1 MTILKVSVLH
11 YLRRSV
17 RSITMN
23 MWLSQID
30 KSSST
35 PLYEQLYRE
44 MKERII
50 RGDLAVGT
58 KLPSKRKLA
67 EFLAISQTT
76 IELAYGQLVAEGFI
90 TSIPRSGYFV
100 EQVEELAYVE
110 EARAELIQAESVK
123 HKYSI
128 DFNSGRIDT
137 TAFPFNQ
144 WRRYAKDILDESS
157 RDLLLLGHPQGDLEL
172 RQEIASY
179 IYSSRGV
186 MCKAQQVV
194 IGSGTEQLMPLLIR
208 LLGKQAIYAI
218 ENPGYPMTHHIFAN
232 NDRKTL
238 PVSVDEEGMKVSELE
253 NQPATVAYVT
263 PSHQFPTGAI
273 LSASRRVQLLNW
285 ASNKEGRYIIEDD
298 YDSEFRYVG
307 KPIPSLQG
315 MDQRER
321 VIYIS
326 TFSKSLMPSL
336 RIAYFV
342 LPMQLLQAYR
352 RTFPYYSSTVPRL
365 DQHVLAQFMKD
376 GHFSKHLN
384 RMRKLY
390 RKKLEKLTR
399 ALDDYQPIVH
409 ISGEQAGMHI
419 VLTVD
424 SESTD
429 HELVE
434 MAKHSDIRV
443 YALSDYHQTAKT
455 IYSKPQILLGFGGF
469 VEAEIEP
476 SVEALMNAWN
486 IKKP

>member
-1 MTILKVSVLH
+1 MDI
-11 YLRRSV
+11 
-17 RSITMN
+17 
-23 MWLSQID
+23 WLTQVD

-35 PLYEQLYRE
+35 PLYEQLYLE
-44 MKERII
+44 MKHSII

-58 KLPSKRKLA
+58 KLPSKRQLS

-76 IELAYGQLVAEGFI
+76 IELAYAQLVAEGFI
-90 TSIPRSGYFV
+90 LAVARSGYYV
-100 EQVEELAYVE
+100 EQVDEIAYVE
-110 EARAELIQAESVK
+110 EHREEPTQFESEAVK
-123 HKYSI
+123 HTYRI

-137 TAFPFNQ
+137 AAFPFNQ
-144 WRRYAKDILDESS
+144 WRKYAKDVVDETSH
-157 RDLLLLGHPQGDLEL
+157 DLLLLGHPQGDVEL
-172 RQEIASY
+172 RQEIANY
-179 IYSSRGV
+179 LYSSRGV
-186 MCKAQQVV
+186 RCTAQQVV

-208 LLGKQAIYAI
+208 LLGKDAVYAV
-218 ENPGYPMTHHIFAN
+218 ENPGYPMTHHLFDN
-232 NDRKTL
+232 HDRQTL
-238 PVSVDEEGMKVSELE
+238 AVSVDEDGMQVSELE
-253 NQPATVAYVT
+253 NQLATVAYVT

-285 ASNKEGRYIIEDD
+285 ASSQEGRYIIEDD

-321 VIYIS
+321 VIYMS

-342 LPMQLLQAYR
+342 LPMHLLTEYH

-365 DQHVLAQFMKD
+365 DQHVLAQFMRD

-390 RKKLEKLTR
+390 RKKLEKLTQ
-399 ALDDYQPIVH
+399 ALDTYKPTVL

-419 VLTVD
+419 VLTI
-424 SESTD
+424 ESQLD
-429 HELVE
+429 DRELVE
-434 MAKHSDIRV
+434 LAKQADIRV
-443 YALSDYHQTAKT
+443 YALSE
-455 IYSKPQILLGFGGF
+455 YSQGAIGKGQKPQILVGFGGF
-469 VEAEIEP
+469 PEDEIEP
-476 SVEALMNAWN
+476 AIKNLMDAWN

>member
-1 MTILKVSVLH
+1 
-11 YLRRSV
+11 
-17 RSITMN
+17 
-23 MWLSQID
+23 
-30 KSSST
+30 
-35 PLYEQLYRE
+35 

-67 EFLAISQTT
+67 EFLTISQTT

-90 TSIPRSGYFV
+90 TAVARSGYYV

-110 EARAELIQAESVK
+110 EARDELVQTESVK
-123 HKYSI
+123 RNYSI

-144 WRRYAKDILDESS
+144 WRKYAKEVLDETS
-157 RDLLLLGHPQGDLEL
+157 RDLLLLGHPQGDVEL

-179 IYSSRGV
+179 LYSSRGV
-186 MCKAQQVV
+186 ICTAQQVV

-232 NDRKTL
+232 NERKTVA
-238 PVSVDEEGMKVSELE
+238 VSVDEEGMKVSELE

-307 KPIPSLQG
+307 RPIPSLQG

-342 LPMQLLQAYR
+342 LPKHLLQAYR

-365 DQHVLAQFMKD
+365 DQHVLAQFMQD

-399 ALDDYQPIVH
+399 ALDDYKPTVL

-424 SESTD
+424 SQLTD
-429 HELVE
+429 LQLVE
-434 MAKHSDIRV
+434 LAKQADIRV
-443 YALSDYHQTAKT
+443 YALSEYHQTAEN
-455 IYSKPQILLGFGGF
+455 IYSKPQVLIGFGGF
-469 VEAEIEP
+469 VEAAIEP
-476 SVEALMNAWN
+476 AVEALMNAWN

>member
-1 MTILKVSVLH
+1 MD
-11 YLRRSV
+11 
-17 RSITMN
+17 

-30 KSSST
+30 KSSPS

-110 EARAELIQAESVK
+110 EARAELMQTESVK

-144 WRRYAKDILDESS
+144 WRKYAKDILDESS

-186 MCKAQQVV
+186 MCTAQQVV
-194 IGSGTEQLMPLLIR
+194 IGSGTEQLMPLLIH

-232 NDRKTL
+232 NERKTL
-238 PVSVDEEGMKVSELE
+238 SVSVDEEGMKVSELE
-253 NQPATVAYVT
+253 NLPATVAYVT

-285 ASNKEGRYIIEDD
+285 ASNEEGRYIIEDD

-315 MDQRER
+315 MDQRDR

-342 LPMQLLQAYR
+342 LPKHLLQAYQ

-365 DQHVLAQFMKD
+365 DQHVLAQFMQD

-399 ALDDYQPIVH
+399 ALDDYKPTVL

-419 VLTVD
+419 VLTID

-434 MAKHSDIRV
+434 LAKLADIRV
-443 YALSDYHQTAKT
+443 YALSEYHQAIKS
-455 IYSKPQILLGFGGF
+455 IYSKPQVLIGFGGF

-476 SVEALMNAWN
+476 AIEALMNAWN

>member
-1 MTILKVSVLH
+1 MDIWLNQVD
-11 YLRRSV
+11 RS
-17 RSITMN
+17 SP
-23 MWLSQID
+23 
-30 KSSST
+30 T

-44 MKERII
+44 MKETII
-50 RGDLAVGT
+50 RGDLVVGT
-58 KLPSKRKLA
+58 KLPSKRQLA
-67 EFLAISQTT
+67 EFLSLSQTT

-90 TSIPRSGYFV
+90 KAVARSGYYV
-100 EQVEELAYVE
+100 EQVEELAFADE
-110 EARAELIQAESVK
+110 MRMK
-123 HKYSI
+123 HDQPETFKHAYSI

-137 TAFPFNQ
+137 SSFPFNQ
-144 WRRYAKDILDESS
+144 WRKYAKDVLDETS
-157 RDLLLLGHPQGDLEL
+157 RDLLLLGHPQGDVEL
-172 RQEIASY
+172 RQEIAHY
-179 IYSSRGV
+179 LYSSRGV
-186 MCKAQQVV
+186 RCTAQQIV

-208 LLGKQAIYAI
+208 LLGKQVVFAI

-232 NDRKTL
+232 YDRETVAV
-238 PVSVDEEGMKVSELE
+238 PVDEDGMQVAELE
-253 NQPATVAYVT
+253 KKQASVAYVT

-285 ASNKEGRYIIEDD
+285 ASAKEGRYIIEDD

-315 MDQRER
+315 MDQSER

-342 LPMQLLQAYR
+342 LPMHLLQAYR
-352 RTFPYYSSTVPRL
+352 ETFPYYSSTVPRL
-365 DQHVLAQFMKD
+365 DQHVLAQFMRD

-390 RKKLEKLTR
+390 RKKLEKLTQ
-399 ALDDYQPIVH
+399 ALDEFKPTVH

-429 HELVE
+429 RELVE
-434 MAKHSDIRV
+434 LAKQQDIRV
-443 YALSDYHQTAKT
+443 YALSDYHQPTL
-455 IYSKPQILLGFGGF
+455 SSPSRPQVLIGFGGF
-469 VEAEIEP
+469 KEETIEP
-476 SVEALMNAWN
+476 AIEALMNAWH
-486 IKKP
+486 IKKA

>member
-1 MTILKVSVLH
+1 MDT
-11 YLRRSV
+11 
-17 RSITMN
+17 
-23 MWLSQID
+23 WLIQID

-44 MKERII
+44 MKFSII
-50 RGDLAVGT
+50 RGDLPVGT

-76 IELAYGQLVAEGFI
+76 IEFAYTQLVAEGFI
-90 TSIPRSGYFV
+90 RAVARSGYYV
-100 EQVEELAYVE
+100 EHVDELAYVE
-110 EARAELIQAESVK
+110 EARENLEPTEAVK
-123 HKYSI
+123 PTYKI

-144 WRRYAKDILDESS
+144 WRKYAKDVLDETS
-157 RDLLLLGHPQGDLEL
+157 RELLLLGHPQGDVEL

-179 IYSSRGV
+179 LFSSRGV
-186 MCKAQQVV
+186 RCTAQQIV
-194 IGSGTEQLMPLLIR
+194 IGSGTEQLMPLLIH
-208 LLGKQAIYAI
+208 LLGKEAIYAI
-218 ENPGYPMTHHIFAN
+218 ENPGYPLTHHIFN
-232 NDRKTL
+232 NHDRKT
-238 PVSVDEEGMKVSELE
+238 VAISVDEEGMNIGELE
-253 NQPATVAYVT
+253 KQSATVAYVT

-285 ASNKEGRYIIEDD
+285 ASSQQGRYIIEDD

-342 LPMQLLQAYR
+342 LPMHLLQAYR
-352 RTFPYYSSTVPRL
+352 RTFLYYSSTVPRL
-365 DQHVLAQFMKD
+365 DQHVLSQFMRD

-390 RKKLEKLTR
+390 RKKLEKLTQS
-399 ALDDYQPIVH
+399 LSYYEPDVL

-419 VLTVD
+419 VLTIQ
-424 SESTD
+424 SPLTD
-429 HELVE
+429 HELVAL
-434 MAKHSDIRV
+434 AKKADIRV
-443 YALSDYHQTAKT
+443 YALTEYYLT
-455 IYSKPQILLGFGGF
+455 IEKSSKKPQILVGFGEF
-469 VEAEIEP
+469 SEDAIEP
-476 SVEALMNAWN
+476 AVEALMTAWN
-486 IKKP
+486 IKNRELFI